1 LQHLGRPLR
10 RRAKRVA
17 HATLALVA
25 AGSASLTLKT
35 QALAGPAEG
44 LGTSTPGAT
53 ATATAAA
60 NASAKDSTETST
72 LPGWMKRFAGSN
84 AELGSYVGSGSFY
97 SGGYHDNYLSA
108 SLYLRPSFNLGTRF
122 KLAATARL
130 YFEEELTL
138 PDNPTGRRFS
148 PADVW
153 LSLVAKDL
161 HTFETPKLVVGGIAR
176 VILPLSYESRYA
188 NLVAGLSAG
197 LTLARDFDLG
207 GNPSPDKHFRLS
219 VMLME
224 VFTKYLHTDEIPG
237 SEPGASSGCRLTA
250 TPGTVTSS
258 PEGPAPSVSDQCGGP
273 VNSSYGLRHAG
284 IIALTRAKL
293 GLSVTLLVD
302 NSFRYRVPRDM
313 LTSANAVDT
322 GRSDLTWGIVAL
334 SYSLDDHL
342 SVGVGFMSLQPALD
356 AQSKNLR
363 FPFFDFSGGTANNF
377 TQAFASLS
385 GTL

>member
-1 LQHLGRPLR
+1 MLPFAASGL
-10 RRAKRVA
+10 
-17 HATLALVA
+17 ATLVLP
-25 AGSASLTLKT
+25 G

-44 LGTSTPGAT
+44 LGTSSPGAT
-53 ATATAAA
+53 ATATA
-60 NASAKDSTETST
+60 NATAKSPTESST
-72 LPGWMKRFAGSN
+72 LPGWTKRFAGSN

-97 SGGYHDNYLSA
+97 SGGYHDNYVSA
-108 SLYLRPSFNLGTRF
+108 SLYLRPTLDLGTRF

-138 PDNPTGRRFS
+138 PDNPNGRRFS
-148 PADVW
+148 PADAW
-153 LSLVAKDL
+153 LSLVARDL
-161 HTFETPKLVVGGIAR
+161 HTFETPKLVVGGMAR

-197 LTLARDFDLG
+197 LTLSREFDLG
-207 GNPSPDKHFRLS
+207 GDPAPDKHFRLS

-224 VFTKYLHTDEIPG
+224 IFTKYLHSDEIPG
-237 SEPGASSGCRLTA
+237 DEAGTSSGCRA
-250 TPGTVTSS
+250 TGPTGASAGGAQEPSS
-258 PEGPAPSVSDQCGGP
+258 SAADRCGGP

-284 IIALTRAKL
+284 VVALTRGKL
-293 GLSVTLLVD
+293 GVSLTLLVD
-302 NSFRYRVPRDM
+302 NSFRYRIPPDAQ
-313 LTSANAVDT
+313 TPDHAVDR
-322 GRSDLTWGIVAL
+322 GRSDLTWGIVAF

-342 SVGVGFMSLQPALD
+342 AIGVGLSSLQPALD
-356 AQSKNLR
+356 AESRNLR

>member
-17 HATLALVA
+17 RAILALVA
-25 AGSASLTLKT
+25 AGSAPLVLKS

-44 LGTSTPGAT
+44 LGTSSPGAAAT
-53 ATATAAA
+53 ATA
-60 NASAKDSTETST
+60 NAKAKDSTETST

-97 SGGYHDNYLSA
+97 SSGYHDNYVSA
-108 SLYLRPSFNLGTRF
+108 SLYVRPTLDLGTRF

-138 PDNPTGRRFS
+138 PDNPNGRRFS
-148 PADVW
+148 PADAW
-153 LSLVAKDL
+153 LSLVARNL

-188 NLVAGLSAG
+188 NLLAGFSAG
-197 LTLARDFDLG
+197 LTLSREFDLG
-207 GNPSPDKHFRLS
+207 GDPSPDKHFKLS

-224 VFTKYLHTDEIPG
+224 IFTKYVHTDEVPG
-237 SEPGASSGCRLTA
+237 NEAGTSSGCRA
-250 TPGTVTSS
+250 TGPSGVSAVGGQDPGAS
-258 PEGPAPSVSDQCGGP
+258 AADRCGGP
-273 VNSSYGLRHAG
+273 LNSSYGLRHAG
-284 IIALTRAKL
+284 VVALTRGKL
-293 GLSVTLLVD
+293 GLSLTLLID
-302 NSFRYRVPRDM
+302 NSFRYRIPPDPQ
-313 LTSANAVDT
+313 TPDHAVDR
-322 GRSDLTWGIVAL
+322 GRSDLTWGIVAF

-342 SVGVGFMSLQPALD
+342 AIGVGLSSLQPALD
-356 AQSKNLR
+356 AQSRNLR